1 MIEAG
6 NRVSELGKRW
16 EGQLINGKFPLIR
29 YLGQSDHSIVFLTE
43 RKQEPRKAA
52 IKLIPAAGLDEA
64 SQLSQWEAAAKLSHP
79 HLIELFEV
87 GRWQLGNEA
96 RLYVV
101 MEYADEDLSQVLPIR
116 QLTTVETR
124 EMLLPV
130 LDALGYLHSKGFVHG
145 HIKPAN
151 IVAVGNQLKISRDGV
166 VRADQASGARRVP
179 SLYDP
184 PEAGSTGTSAAGDLW
199 SLGVTLVEALT
210 QRRPVREPTPGGE
223 VPLPLSL
230 PAPFSDIAGHC
241 LARNPEERWSI
252 HQISARLESLAASKP
267 AEIVGPRQG
276 TFEKR
281 GWIVAAVVLL
291 ALLAVLAISRPW
303 HHASE
308 VQQSP
313 PVSAPASAPES
324 TQASAPSA
332 VVQQVLP
339 DVPRSASNTIHGT
352 IRVKV
357 RVAVDSSGN
366 VSNATFVTPGPS
378 RYFANLAL
386 QSARKW
392 KFTPAK
398 ADVPNQW
405 ILSFE
410 FRQSGTHASANSTS
424 QSGP

>member
-1 MIEAG
+1 M
-6 NRVSELGKRW
+6 SELGKRW
-16 EGQLINGKFPLIR
+16 EGQLINGKLPLIR

-52 IKLIPAAGLDEA
+52 IKLVPAAGLDEA

-101 MEYADEDLSQVLPIR
+101 MEYADEDLSQVLPSR
-116 QLTTVETR
+116 PLTAVETG

-130 LDALGYLHSKGFVHG
+130 LDALGYLHRKGFVHG

-166 VRADQASGARRVP
+166 VRADQARGARRVP

-184 PEAGSTGTSAAGDLW
+184 PEAGGTGTSAAGDLW

-210 QRRPVREPTPGGE
+210 QRRPVREATPGGE
-223 VPLPLSL
+223 LLVPQSL

-241 LARNPEERWSI
+241 LRRVPEERWSVD
-252 HQISARLESLAASKP
+252 QIRARLESPVSSRRP
-267 AEIVGPRQG
+267 GEIVGPRQG
-276 TFEKR
+276 TFGKR
-281 GWIVAAVVLL
+281 GWVVAAVVVLI
-291 ALLAVLAISRPW
+291 LLAVAAIIRPW

-308 VQQSP
+308 VQQSSSSP
-313 PVSAPASAPES
+313 APAISPTPES
-324 TQASAPSA
+324 TQASAPT

-366 VSNATFVTPGPS
+366 VSNATLISPGPS